1 MGRRKRGD
9 VSLDRGLSKLG
20 VLSRSEARSAILA
33 GRVTVGRRVVR
44 DPGLAVVPERTAI
57 AIDGRAVEPDR
68 APLTVMLHKPRG
80 VVTTAPDPQ
89 GRRTVFDCLAGLD
102 RRVVAV
108 GRLDWASSGLLLLT
122 NRSQLAA
129 WIESPR
135 HAVPRTYVV
144 VARGFVEE
152 PAMLVAMA
160 GVEDDGEVLR
170 AEAVELLK
178 RSRRESTLR
187 VELRQGKNR
196 EIRRLLAALGH
207 EVVRLKRIG
216 LGGLALGDLPAGAWR
231 EVSAAELGRAFPGA
245 PIP

>member
-1 MGRRKRGD
+1 MTRRSGE
-9 VSLDRGLSKLG
+9 VSLARGLSKLG
-20 VLSRSEARSAILA
+20 LLSRSQAEAAILA
-33 GRVTVGRRVVR
+33 GRVTVGGLVAR
-44 DPGLAVVPERTAI
+44 DPGLAVVPEKAAI
-57 AIDGRAVEPDR
+57 AIDGVALDLDR
-68 APLTVMLHKPRG
+68 APLTVMLHKPRA
-80 VVTTAPDPQ
+80 VVTTARDPE
-89 GRRTVFDCLAGLD
+89 GRRTVYDCLEGLD

-122 NRSQLAA
+122 NRTQLAA

-152 PAMLVAMA
+152 PAILEALA
-160 GVEDDGEVLR
+160 GVEDSGEVLR

-187 VELRQGKNR
+187 VELRHGKNR

-207 EVVRLKRIG
+207 EVVRLKRTG
-216 LGGLALGDLPAGAWR
+216 LGGLSLGDLPPGSWR
-231 EVSAAELGRAFPGA
+231 EVSREELVNAFPGA
-245 PIP
+245 PV